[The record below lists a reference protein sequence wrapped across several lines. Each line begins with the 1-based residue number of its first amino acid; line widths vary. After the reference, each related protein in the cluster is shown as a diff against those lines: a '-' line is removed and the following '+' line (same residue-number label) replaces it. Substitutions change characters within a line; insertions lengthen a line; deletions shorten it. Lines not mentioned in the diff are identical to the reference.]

1 MIAGQV
7 LDDVS
12 EAIAAIYGNHFDVQ
26 YTAVKTYLTENLLVC
41 VLEDLGS
48 DEDRQSSDGD
58 LVVRRRQNFQ
68 RRHELEFRDAV
79 ERLTGRRVKT
89 FLSANHVGD
98 GVALK
103 SSSSSRWPPPPERTW
118 TSATAGDSGKGQDPW
133 TRPTSCSSERSSAVA

>member
-1 MIAGQV
+1 MGTFEAKGRLGVSSQSPRVRPPLKRWMEGTDVIAGQV

-48 DEDRQSSDGD
+48 DEDRQSLDGD
-58 LVVRRRQNFQ
+58 LVVRRRQDFQ

-79 ERLTGRRVKT
+79 KRLTGRRVKT

-98 GVALK
+98 GVAAEVFFLE
-103 SSSSSRWPPPPERTW
+103 PVA
-118 TSATAGDSGKGQDPW
+118 SAT
-133 TRPTSCSSERSSAVA
+133 